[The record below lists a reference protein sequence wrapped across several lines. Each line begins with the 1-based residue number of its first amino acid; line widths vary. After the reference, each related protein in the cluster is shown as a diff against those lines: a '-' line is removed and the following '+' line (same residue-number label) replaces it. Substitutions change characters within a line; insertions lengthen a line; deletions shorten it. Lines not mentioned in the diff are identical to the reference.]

1 LHSLSLAIQPNQGLL
16 RFGAFIA
23 SDGTRATIP
32 SQVRGVLPV
41 TIDSDELSEELSGRI
56 AIFTQGR
63 FLWAPI
69 KAANQ
74 SFVFDEIAINTL
86 KARGLSFEP
95 MFTGR
100 PDYWIGP

>member
-1 LHSLSLAIQPNQGLL
+1 MLLAL
-16 RFGAFIA
+16 
-23 SDGTRATIP
+23 T
-32 SQVRGVLPV
+32 
-41 TIDSDELSEELSGRI
+41 
-56 AIFTQGR
+56 
-63 FLWAPI
+63 LWAPI

-74 SFVFDEIAINTL
+74 SFVFDEISVNTL

>member
-1 LHSLSLAIQPNQGLL
+1 MRGSAIPAPNCRQ
-16 RFGAFIA
+16 
-23 SDGTRATIP
+23 
-32 SQVRGVLPV
+32 
-41 TIDSDELSEELSGRI
+41 SGP
-56 AIFTQGR
+56 
-63 FLWAPI
+63 PI

-74 SFVFDEIAINTL
+74 SFVFDEISVNTL

>member
-1 LHSLSLAIQPNQGLL
+1 LPALRSLIS
-16 RFGAFIA
+16 F
-23 SDGTRATIP
+23 
-32 SQVRGVLPV
+32 
-41 TIDSDELSEELSGRI
+41 TIDDFRANGSKHRI
-56 AIFTQGR
+56 FPGIFTQGR